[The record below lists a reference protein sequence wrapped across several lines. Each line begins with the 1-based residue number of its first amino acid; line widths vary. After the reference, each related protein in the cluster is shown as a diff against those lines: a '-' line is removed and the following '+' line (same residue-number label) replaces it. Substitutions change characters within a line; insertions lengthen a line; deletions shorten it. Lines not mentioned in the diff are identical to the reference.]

1 MSEIQRLFMVCV
13 QPRFSVL
20 TCLFVGMLLF
30 SSCLTRRNAIPT
42 SSTHGS
48 TYKKPDRKGGSG
60 DRILTD
66 ATTSPRDVSV
76 SRNLLEGYA
85 EVLGVRANELGN
97 PKLYELIDQWMGVP
111 HRSGGMDKRGM
122 DCSAFVG
129 MVIQD
134 VYGKTLPRTSRDMAD
149 QIKRKYERQLKEG
162 DLVFFSFGKR
172 NIDHVGIYLNNN
184 KFVHVSTS
192 KGVIISDLKDT
203 WYYRYF
209 TRAGTI
215 M

>member
-1 MSEIQRLFMVCV
+1 MIGVQQLFTARV
-13 QPRFSVL
+13 QPRFVVL
-20 TCLFVGMLLF
+20 AWLVAAMLLF
-30 SSCLTRRNAIPT
+30 SSCLTRRNALPPST
-42 SSTHGS
+42 THG
-48 TYKKPDRKGGSG
+48 TYKKPDRGRDAG
-60 DRILTD
+60 IPTD
-66 ATTSPRDVSV
+66 ATTAPRDVAV
-76 SRNLLEGYA
+76 SRNLLASYA
-85 EVLGVRANELGN
+85 EVLGVRPNELAN
-97 PKLYELIDQWMGVP
+97 PRLYELIDQWMGVP
-111 HRSGGMDKRGM
+111 HRSGGTDRRGM

-129 MVIQD
+129 MVMND
-134 VYGKTLPRTSRDMAD
+134 VYGKTLPRTSRDMAQ

-192 KGVIISDLKDT
+192 RGVIISDLRDT

-209 TRAGTI
+209 TRAGTV